1 MCVLIFKAF
10 IYSRDCVSCICCVCI
25 PSIFLSLSHCQQV
38 ERGGGGSGGDFI
50 AVAETAT
57 TGFPHHPP
65 PFMSHL
71 KK

>member
-1 MCVLIFKAF
+1 VCFNFQSFYIFKRLCLLYLLCLYTF
-10 IYSRDCVSCICCVCI
+10 DLFVPLTLPTGR
-25 PSIFLSLSHCQQV
+25 
-38 ERGGGGSGGDFI
+38 EGGGGSGGDFI

-57 TGFPHHPP
+57 TEFPHHPP